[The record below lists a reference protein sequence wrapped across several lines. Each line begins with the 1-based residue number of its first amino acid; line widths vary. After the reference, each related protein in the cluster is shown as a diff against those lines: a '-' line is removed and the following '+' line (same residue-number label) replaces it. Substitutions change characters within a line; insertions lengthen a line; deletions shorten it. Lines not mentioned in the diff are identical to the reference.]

1 MDIVIRGGTIVDG
14 SGAAPYRADLRI
26 ADGRIVEIGDLRVDA
41 RAGAGAGAQAGAGA
55 SREIDAGGL
64 YVTPGFVDIHTHYDP
79 QVLWD
84 PALTPSC
91 WHGVTSVVAGN
102 CGYSIAPTAPEG
114 RATLLRTLDKVEDMR
129 LATLEAGV
137 CWDFETYP
145 EYLDTVARLGTIVNF
160 GGYVG
165 HTAVRIY
172 VMGDDAYERDA
183 TDDEIAR
190 MRAIVADSVRGGALG
205 FSSDRAGFHLGDG
218 GRPVPSIR
226 ASQAE
231 TEALMGVL
239 GEIGQGVV
247 HVAPG
252 ENYRWLYDFQPRLRR
267 RLNWSSILT
276 YPAAVSRADY
286 RDKLA
291 DHLAGRAAGADVWVQ
306 VTCRPIT
313 QLIAMG
319 EPTAFYA
326 MGAFKELVARDQ
338 VGRRALYA
346 DRAWRDRVEADLA
359 SSGLLAARWGSTTVV
374 DSPSR
379 PDLVGRSV
387 AAIASDQRCSPWD
400 AMCDLAIADALATR
414 FEITFANDDV
424 DGVSNL
430 LRSEGAIMGLS
441 DAGAH
446 VGQICDAVMPTDFLS
461 RWVRDRGLMPMERG
475 IRKLTGEIADV
486 VELDGGRGYLR
497 VGAPADVLVLDWDAL
512 SPGPVRRVHDMP
524 AGGDRLI
531 ADVPTGIEHVMVN
544 GIPIRR
550 DGSALDEAETGRP
563 GTVLRS
569 RAPR

>member
-1 MDIVIRGGTIVDG
+1 MAITIRGGTIVDG
-14 SGAAPYRADLRI
+14 TGAPGYRADVRI
-26 ADGRIVEIGDLRVDA
+26 DGGRIVEIGELGEIGGTAVDGDRV
-41 RAGAGAGAQAGAGA
+41 
-55 SREIDAGGL
+55 IDAGGL
-64 YVTPGFVDIHTHYDP
+64 LVTPGFVDIHTHYDP

-84 PALTPSC
+84 QALSPPC

-102 CGYSIAPTAPEG
+102 CGYSIAPACPEG

-145 EYLDTVARLGTIVNF
+145 EYLDTVARRGTLVNF

-172 VMGDDAYERDA
+172 VMGDDAYEREA
-183 TDDEIAR
+183 TDDEIGR
-190 MRAIVADSVRGGALG
+190 MRTIVADSVRGGALG

-218 GRPVPSIR
+218 GRPVPSIM

-239 GEIGQGVV
+239 GDIGQGVV

-252 ENYRWLYDFQPRLRR
+252 ERYHWVYDLQQRIGR

-276 YPAAVSRADY
+276 YPAAVARADH
-286 RDKLA
+286 RVKLA
-291 DHLAGRAAGADVWVQ
+291 DHAAGRAAGADVWVQ

-313 QLIAMG
+313 QVLAMS

-326 MGAFKELVARDQ
+326 MGAFKELVALDHADRH
-338 VGRRALYA
+338 RLYA
-346 DRAWRDRVEADLA
+346 DRGWRARVEADLETT
-359 SSGLLAARWGSTTVV
+359 GLLASRWETLTVV
-374 DSPSR
+374 ESASR
-379 PDLVGRSV
+379 PDLIGRSV
-387 AAIASDQRCSPWD
+387 AQIARERGGSPWD
-400 AMCDLAIADALATR
+400 AMCDLAIADSLSTR
-414 FEITFANDDV
+414 FEITFANDDIE
-424 DGVSNL
+424 GVTSL
-430 LRSEGAIMGLS
+430 MCADGAIMGLS

-461 RWVRDRGLMPMERG
+461 RWVRDRAVMPLEAG

-486 VELDGGRGYLR
+486 VDLTGGRGYLR

-512 SPGPVRRVHDMP
+512 APGPIRRVHDMP
-524 AGGDRLI
+524 AGGDRLV
-531 ADVPTGIEHVMVN
+531 ADAPRGIEHMLVN
-544 GIPIRR
+544 GTPIRR
-550 DGSALDEAETGRP
+550 DGRPLEQAETGRP

-569 RAPR
+569 RRAR